1 MAVVEVRCPECDSLN
16 VVKYGRQPNGAQRF
30 ICHNPACNR
39 RIFLLNYRSKSSSA
53 TARQQIIDLALN
65 GADVEETA
73 RLLKLPTQTVLEVFQ
88 MLSRFSLP
96 AATPRSSGRRSAPPQ
111 AAAG

>member
-16 VVKYGRQPNGAQRF
+16 VVKYGKQPNGAQRF
-30 ICHNPACNR
+30 ICQNPSCTR
-39 RIFLLNYRSKSSSA
+39 RVFLLNYRSKPSASSS
-53 TARQQIIDLALN
+53 RQQIIDLALN

-73 RLLKLPTQTVLEVFQ
+73 RLLRLPTQTVLEVFQ

-96 AATPRSSGRRSAPPQ
+96 SARPLQNRKRVARPQ